1 MFEDRYRESVLL
13 RVPSGGVADGKPV
26 WTEYP
31 GKAIVSD
38 YVERDPAAAGKIKSG
53 KVFLLK
59 CEYAP
64 APDSQIV
71 YNGQAYDLKSVKI
84 CRDLD
89 SRIECYRC
97 KCI

>member
-1 MFEDRYRESVLL
+1 MFEDRYREAVLL
-13 RVPSGGVADGKPV
+13 VPSGSVADGKPV
-26 WTEYP
+26 WVEYP

-38 YVERDPAAAGKIKSG
+38 YVERDPAADGKIKSG

-64 APDSQIV
+64 VADSQIIH
-71 YNGQAYDLKSVKI
+71 NGQAYDLKSVKI

>member
-1 MFEDRYRESVLL
+1 MFEDRYREPVLL
-13 RVPSGGVADGKPV
+13 RIPSGSVADGKTV

-31 GKAIVSD
+31 GKAIVTD
-38 YVERDPAAAGKIKSG
+38 YVERGPAADGKIKSG

-59 CEYAP
+59 CEYEP
-64 APDSQIV
+64 AADSQIV

-89 SRIECYRC
+89 NRIECCRC
-97 KCI
+97 MCI